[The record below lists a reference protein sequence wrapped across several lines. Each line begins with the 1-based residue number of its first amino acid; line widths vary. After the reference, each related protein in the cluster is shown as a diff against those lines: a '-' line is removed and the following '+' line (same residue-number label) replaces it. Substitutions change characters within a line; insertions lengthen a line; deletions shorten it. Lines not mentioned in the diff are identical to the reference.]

1 MRLVM
6 LVVLLWLLTGN
17 ALSQTPG
24 AIQISGQIID
34 QNTEGGLGG
43 VAWRVE
49 GVAWRLDVDEA
60 LISGTTDANGFFN
73 IKLPK
78 LEDWQN
84 QKHVAV
90 RFSKKGFEQV
100 SWALNIHAAGHPDC
114 SRLKISM
121 RPNRAEDL
129 TPDPEAIETLD
140 SYYSSEGRSLYLL
153 LSPSLVRVIGNDPS
167 LLLEAFQYNITDH
180 LQALPVV
187 PPPQDITVPPDVPL
201 EWIQNLEIG
210 PQEARKMR
218 AYGSY
223 LKALAM
229 LNGVVVPSASEKQE
243 VCVRFDYQLIPF
255 QEEFGF
261 VREIVSYAWPVS
273 QLSFDHYEELAQ
285 RLGFYTLL
293 ALCVRE
299 VLAFDRGQSTGELSG
314 LERARAYLV
323 AERSRLGPDEPLKT
337 HYVQALLD
345 IISAKLG
352 AGKGFSLLQ
361 QQLQQQLRGSGGK

>member
-1 MRLVM
+1 
-6 LVVLLWLLTGN
+6 
-17 ALSQTPG
+17 
-24 AIQISGQIID
+24 
-34 QNTEGGLGG
+34 

-49 GVAWRLDVDEA
+49 GVAWRLEVDKT
-60 LISGTTDANGFFN
+60 LTSGTTDANGVFN
-73 IKLPK
+73 INLPR
-78 LEDWQN
+78 LDSWPH

-90 RFSKKGFEQV
+90 RLSKKGFEQI
-100 SWALNIHAAGHPDC
+100 SWALNVHVASNPDC
-114 SRLKISM
+114 SRLKVSM

-129 TPDPEAIETLD
+129 TPDPEVIETLD

-153 LSPSLVRVIGNDPS
+153 LSPSLMRVIGNDPS
-167 LLLEAFQYNITDH
+167 PMLEAFQNNITDH

-201 EWIQNLEIG
+201 EWIHNLEIG
-210 PQEARKMR
+210 PQETRKLR

-223 LKALAM
+223 LKALLM
-229 LNGVVVPSASEKQE
+229 LNGVVVPTPSEKQE
-243 VCVRFDYQLIPF
+243 VCVRFDYQLVPF
-255 QEEFGF
+255 QEELGF

-273 QLSFDHYEELAQ
+273 QLSFEHYEELSR

-299 VLAFDRGQSTGELSG
+299 VLAFERGQSAGDLSG

-323 AERSRLGPDEPLKT
+323 AERSRLGLDEPLKT
-337 HYVQALLD
+337 HYVRTLLD
-345 IISAKLG
+345 ILSAKLG

-361 QQLQQQLRGSGGK
+361 QQLQQQLGVPGGRR

>member
-1 MRLVM
+1 M
-6 LVVLLWLLTGN
+6 LVLLLWLLTGN

-24 AIQISGQIID
+24 PVHISGQVID
-34 QNTEGGLGG
+34 QKTERGLGD
-43 VAWRVE
+43 VAWRVQ

-60 LISGTTDANGFFN
+60 LTSGTTDANGFFN

-153 LSPSLVRVIGNDPS
+153 LSPSLMRVIGNDPS

-299 VLAFDRGQSTGELSG
+299 VLAFDRGQSAGELAG